1 MSRKTESQ
9 VTRKKCEENVQNEW
23 IQKSEETLLPFTEIK
38 NTGHEV
44 NLEKGKKKKKEKVDE
59 SEIKLATFAGIQR
72 KQGNSKKTPASLTS
86 ANCVNHSKVENS

>member
-1 MSRKTESQ
+1 MLKILQ
-9 VTRKKCEENVQNEW
+9 AG
-23 IQKSEETLLPFTEIK
+23 IQYY
-38 NTGHEV
+38 V
-44 NLEKGKKKKKEKVDE
+44 NLEFPDVQPGFKKKKKKEKVDE